1 MNRYAVTVLA
11 AAIAVLSVTVVAC
24 GDEPP
29 ESSSVVVTEIAD
41 AGEFDHEF
49 VIPNGTSEL
58 LAAGEPVEIVPR
70 ELFVEVGDSIRIVNN
85 DVRGHAIGAFYVGA
99 GETLTQRFDSPG
111 VLEGLCDVHPSGS
124 FTLRVEA

>member
-1 MNRYAVTVLA
+1 VNRYAVTAVATVVA
-11 AAIAVLSVTVVAC
+11 ALSVTVVAC
-24 GDEPP
+24 GDDQP
-29 ESSSVVVTEIAD
+29 ESSSVVVTDVAD

-49 VIPNGTSEL
+49 VIPNGTSDL
-58 LAAGEPVEIVPR
+58 LAAGEVVEIVPR
-70 ELFVEVGDSIRIVNN
+70 ELVVEVGDSIRIVNN
-85 DVRGHAIGAFYVGA
+85 DVRGHAIGVFYVGA